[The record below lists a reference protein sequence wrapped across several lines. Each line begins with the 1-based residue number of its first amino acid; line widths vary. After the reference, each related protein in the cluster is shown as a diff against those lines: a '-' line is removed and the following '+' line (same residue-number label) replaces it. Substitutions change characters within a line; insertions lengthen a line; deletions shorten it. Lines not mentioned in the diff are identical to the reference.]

1 MAPHPVSSF
10 DKRSTLH
17 IMSTCISV
25 NFSILCLYSF
35 QVSILQ
41 HMTHPYI
48 IGLIGVC
55 RQPTPMLIL
64 EFAEFSSLRSFQP
77 YTTLGRSLRHRIA
90 IQVPHHSLI
99 YHSFLL
105 SYHQINSFL
114 LTGGWWSCFSAQ
126 KQDHLSRLKTR
137 EHSDSI
143 CQPCCT
149 SKLHVTEVNNI
160 GNSTNLRNSPKK

>member
-17 IMSTCISV
+17 IMSTCTSV
-25 NFSILCLYSF
+25 NFSILCLYSL

-77 YTTLGRSLRHRIA
+77 YTIPFSS
-90 IQVPHHSLI
+90 QVAGGLAFLHKNKIIYRDLKPGNILI
-99 YHSFLL
+99 L
-105 SYHQINSFL
+105 SVNL
-114 LTGGWWSCFSAQ
+114 VPPVSCMYFSR
-126 KQDHLSRLKTR
+126 KIIL
-137 EHSDSI
+137 
-143 CQPCCT
+143 
-149 SKLHVTEVNNI
+149 
-160 GNSTNLRNSPKK
+160 